1 MKKKLMFFLMLLV
14 SAVASAQSIVD
25 SVSVAETNARKQIWG
40 KSVDLNKHILGT
52 ACDDSMIVVLACD
65 TTKKGKITDN
75 GYLYALNTHDLKM
88 AWEKPLNLSMSR
100 LFAVASQGVL
110 LSTTLRSS
118 GKSLLTLADKHTGK
132 SIWTQYLYPVYIDAS
147 LDIIVGLDKIGS
159 SNTYAYRLSDG
170 QLLWNAEI
178 PMTKNVG
185 WSHACMVDSVHLVVV
200 GDDINEIDVNTGKIW
215 KMKAKTGVSDTKG
228 IAMLALTNVLS
239 VAAAV
244 GLGSSVVTY
253 FYNLNP
259 YTITGLTSNILRSGL
274 DIFVSDRKS
283 LYRLGTDSLQVR
295 WKYDFQDKEASTA
308 ELLMREGKL
317 LMLNY
322 GYGNSLMRGR
332 VKCGKPFL
340 AVFDAETGR
349 REKMIPLYD
358 KKHIMNDGML
368 TADGVFLAG
377 SDKVVHLSFQDSTV
391 VAKDWKN
398 GKNIGD
404 LLFVA
409 HAPYY
414 GFHGDDEQMTL
425 IEPTS
430 KTCPMMTTKKKL
442 FVFDEKLDTLS
453 SYDISEVFRVR
464 FRVND
469 VVCVQN
475 CEESNNFWLI
485 KIDGTPVG
493 KMKWKPTNVLLRG
506 ENAIAVYEHKVSV
519 FQLPVQADKGKIPEP
534 EESTSGE

>member
-1 MKKKLMFFLMLLV
+1 MMKKFMFFLMLLF
-14 SAVASAQSIVD
+14 SAAASAQSIVD
-25 SVSVAETNARKQIWG
+25 SVSVAETNEGKQIWG

-52 ACDDSMIVVLACD
+52 ACDDSIIVVLACG
-65 TTKKGKITDN
+65 TTKKGKVTDN

-110 LSTTLRSS
+110 LSTTLKSS
-118 GKSLLTLADKHTGK
+118 GKSLLTLADKHTGE
-132 SIWTQYLYPVYIDAS
+132 SIWTQYLFPVYIDDS

-185 WSHACMVDSVHLVVV
+185 WDNACMVDSTHLVVV
-200 GDDINEIDVNTGKIW
+200 GDDINEIDINTGKIW
-215 KMKAKTGVSDTKG
+215 KVKAKTGVSDTKG

-259 YTITGLTSNILRSGL
+259 YTITGLTSNILRSGS
-274 DIFVSDRKS
+274 DIMVSDRKS

-332 VKCGKPFL
+332 VKCGKPLL

-349 REKMIPLYD
+349 QEKMIPLYD
-358 KKHIMNDGML
+358 KKHVMNDALL
-368 TADGVFLAG
+368 TDEGVFLAG
-377 SDKVVHLSFQDSTV
+377 NDKVVHFSFRDSTV

-398 GKNIGD
+398 GKNNGNLIY
-404 LLFVA
+404 VA
-409 HAPYY
+409 YQPHY
-414 GFHGDDEQMTL
+414 GYHGDDKQLTL
-425 IEPTS
+425 IEPS
-430 KTCPMMTTKKKL
+430 PKTCPMMTSKERL

-453 SYDISEVFRVR
+453 SYDISELFRVR
-464 FRVND
+464 FRLED

-475 CEESNNFWLI
+475 CKEKDNFWLV
-485 KIDGTPVG
+485 KVDGEPIG
-493 KMKWKPTNVLLRG
+493 KMKWEPTNVLLCG

-519 FQLPVQADKGKIPEP
+519 FQLPGQ
-534 EESTSGE
+534 TSGGEKTKPEGATQYE